1 MPPKP
6 KVTKESI
13 VNASFEILKNEGVD
27 KINARA
33 VCDKLNCSTQPI
45 FWHFKNME
53 ELKKATI
60 RKAKD
65 LYNEYIQ
72 SDLTKPIPFKAAG
85 LAYIRFAKD
94 EPILFSLL
102 FMNDNHNINP
112 TAIEYDENY
121 NEILSAAAISSG
133 LTEKNTKMLYF
144 HLWIYVHGIATLLAT
159 KTEMFTDDQIS
170 EMLTAAYIA
179 FTKNYK
185 TEENQ

>member
-13 VNASFEILKNEGVD
+13 VNAAFEILKTEGID

-53 ELKKATI
+53 ELKNATV

-72 SDLTKPIPFKAAG
+72 AALKEPIPFKATG
-85 LAYIRFAKD
+85 LAYIKFAKD

-102 FMNDNHNINP
+102 FMKDNHNINP
-112 TAIEYDENY
+112 TSTEYDENY
-121 NEILSAAAISSG
+121 NEVLSAAANSSG
-133 LTEKNTKMLYF
+133 LTEKNTKILYF

-170 EMLTAAYIA
+170 EMLTAAYKA
-179 FTKNYK
+179 FTTKYK
-185 TEENQ
+185 AEENR

>member
-1 MPPKP
+1 MPPKQRI
-6 KVTKESI
+6 TREMILERSFAMFCKEGMEV
-13 VNASFEILKNEGVD
+13 VNARSVAK
-27 KINARA
+27 A
-33 VCDKLNCSTQPI
+33 LNCSTQPI
-45 FWHFKNME
+45 FWHFKHME
-53 ELKKATI
+53 ELKQATI

-72 SDLTKPIPFKAAG
+72 SALTKPIPFKAAG

-170 EMLTAAYIA
+170 EMLTAAYRA